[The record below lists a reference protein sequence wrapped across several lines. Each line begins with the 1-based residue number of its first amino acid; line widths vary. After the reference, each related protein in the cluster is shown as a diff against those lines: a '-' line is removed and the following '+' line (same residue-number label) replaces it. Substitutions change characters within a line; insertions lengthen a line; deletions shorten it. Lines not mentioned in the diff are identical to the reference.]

1 MKYRMKQ
8 SLSITALIGGCLAA
22 TWPAFNAHAA
32 GATEIVYSPV
42 FCQTFGGSLWIHSSG
57 QISNKHWAETMRV
70 FCPLT
75 HEAKHDHSGKL
86 QIAVTQA
93 NRDKKVRCRAFFNHW
108 HANVFESN
116 AWDGA
121 DQLGI
126 QETTITLPGH
136 KFLGGSHMI
145 ECEIPPKTNELR
157 FDGES
162 RIGSYKAGVD
172 K

>member
-1 MKYRMKQ
+1 MKHRMNH
-8 SLSITALIGGCLAA
+8 SLAIAALFGGCIAA

-32 GATEIVYSPV
+32 GATQIVYSPI
-42 FCQTFGGSLWIHSSG
+42 FCQTFGGSLWIHPSG
-57 QISNKHWAETMRV
+57 QISNKHATETMKV

-86 QIAVTQA
+86 QISVTQA
-93 NRDKKVRCRAFFNHW
+93 NPDKKVRCRAFFNHP

-116 AWDGA
+116 AWNGA

-126 QETTITLPGH
+126 QETTIPLAGN
-136 KFLGGSHMI
+136 KYLGGSHMI
-145 ECEIPPKTNELR
+145 ECEIPPKSREVR

-172 K
+172 

>member
-1 MKYRMKQ
+1 MKCRMKQ
-8 SLSITALIGGCLAA
+8 SLSTTALLAGCIAA
-22 TWPAFNAHAA
+22 TWPALNAQAA
-32 GATEIVYSPV
+32 GATQIVYSPV
-42 FCQTFGGSLWIHSSG
+42 FCQTFGGSLWIRPSG
-57 QISNKHWAETMRV
+57 QISNKHATETMKV

-86 QIAVTQA
+86 QISVVQA
-93 NRDKKVRCRAFFNHW
+93 NRDKKVRCRAFFNHP
-108 HANVFESN
+108 HGNEFESN

-126 QETTITLPGH
+126 QETTINLPGH
-136 KFLGGSHMI
+136 KYLGGSHMI
-145 ECEIPPKTNELR
+145 ECEIPPKSREVR

-172 K
+172 